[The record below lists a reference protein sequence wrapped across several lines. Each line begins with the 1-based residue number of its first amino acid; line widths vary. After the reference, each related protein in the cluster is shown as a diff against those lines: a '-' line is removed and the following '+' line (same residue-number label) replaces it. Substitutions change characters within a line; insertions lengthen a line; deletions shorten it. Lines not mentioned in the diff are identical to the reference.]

1 MCYEYILSTSH
12 IIVSVMNLKRM
23 SDQAIVKEIGN
34 RIRNQRLLQ
43 NYSQSELATRA
54 GISVSTIQKLEYGTA
69 STIKTVIQV
78 LRVLG
83 KLESLNNFIPK
94 PKPSPIELAK
104 FEGKQRERASKRNN

>member
-1 MCYEYILSTSH
+1 
-12 IIVSVMNLKRM
+12 MNLKRM

-54 GISVSTIQKLEYGTA
+54 GISISTIQKLEYGTA

-83 KLESLNNFIPK
+83 KLESLNNFIPE

-104 FEGKQRERASKRNN
+104 FEGKRRKRASKRNNQSK